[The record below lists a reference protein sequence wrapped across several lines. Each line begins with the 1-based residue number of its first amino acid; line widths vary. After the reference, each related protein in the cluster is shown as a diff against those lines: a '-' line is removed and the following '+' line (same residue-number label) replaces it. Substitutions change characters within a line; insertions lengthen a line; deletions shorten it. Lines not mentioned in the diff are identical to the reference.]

1 MTRGDAER
9 VFSAVMEGCRS
20 AERELRARAA
30 RALCALTP
38 AGSSSV
44 AGLVDLVRNGEAEVA
59 AAAAACLAGS
69 SELDEASIDALTA
82 RCADPDAGLR
92 RACARALG
100 AGGRGAVRAIPP
112 LLARLDDPDRQVRRA
127 AARALGRLEQPD
139 AKTVEA
145 LAAVLG
151 DGDLAGVAVRALERW
166 GKTALPAVP
175 GLIQALQNQE
185 VRVDAARTLGRVAS
199 ESRPAREALLAA
211 LESTR
216 DREFCRQLLAISPEI
231 GPAAGAW
238 ITGQM
243 ASPEGWCFWGSP
255 NHIVAAVGDSMQ
267 GAVSALL
274 AILAKDD
281 RFARSQAI
289 QVLGAMGPAAREA
302 VPRLRALSEDREV
315 DLEVQV
321 AARRALRRIG
331 L

>member
-1 MTRGDAER
+1 
-9 VFSAVMEGCRS
+9 
-20 AERELRARAA
+20 
-30 RALCALTP
+30 
-38 AGSSSV
+38 
-44 AGLVDLVRNGEAEVA
+44 
-59 AAAAACLAGS
+59 
-69 SELDEASIDALTA
+69 
-82 RCADPDAGLR
+82 
-92 RACARALG
+92 
-100 AGGRGAVRAIPP
+100 
-112 LLARLDDPDRQVRRA
+112 
-127 AARALGRLEQPD
+127 
-139 AKTVEA
+139 
-145 LAAVLG
+145 
-151 DGDLAGVAVRALERW
+151 
-166 GKTALPAVP
+166 
-175 GLIQALQNQE
+175 
-185 VRVDAARTLGRVAS
+185 VAS